1 MNSSVTEK
9 VIEMIYNT
17 TQQSTTSDS
26 WVESGL
32 QMYNVA
38 VILVI
43 LIMVLCMLA
52 ALSGGNLMCSL

>member
-1 MNSSVTEK
+1 
-9 VIEMIYNT
+9 MIYNT

-38 VILVI
+38 VILKHGIVVYISI
-43 LIMVLCMLA
+43 LVYNVETHD
-52 ALSGGNLMCSL
+52 S